1 MMNRALI
8 CNILPPDYLVKLKAS
23 QAAFNFC
30 ERLIDGG
37 CFDDVRSITPFSYKL
52 PKDISYKEIIFYIN
66 NGRGYLG
73 KIIRYFVLN
82 VKLAWDVRRCDRI
95 WFYNL
100 SISSLLAYVI
110 LRFLFL
116 KRIYVIMADY
126 TLASSRTSLQGI
138 IGWLLERCEGMISL
152 SGRSCFKNVKKL
164 KVKAG
169 IIDNEM
175 LIRNKKVSDI
185 DRVTFLFSGTLASVT
200 GYDMALKVFAQIPQ
214 AQLYISGNGSFPE
227 QYRKYENIH
236 FMGNMQYE
244 DYLKLL
250 NKSTICL
257 NLRNPYLLE
266 NNNNFPSK
274 ILDYF
279 SKGKIVLST
288 MQYSEIDGAN
298 YIYIPFEEQAL
309 IRSIKEILVID
320 NSELLKYSDN
330 ILFIRQ
336 NFSVESWKQTIQAVD
351 SE

>member
-1 MMNRALI
+1 MRGNDL
-8 CNILPPDYLVKLKAS
+8 
-23 QAAFNFC
+23 F
-30 ERLIDGG
+30 
-37 CFDDVRSITPFSYKL
+37 VRT
-52 PKDISYKEIIFYIN
+52 
-66 NGRGYLG
+66 
-73 KIIRYFVLN
+73 
-82 VKLAWDVRRCDRI
+82 
-95 WFYNL
+95 
-100 SISSLLAYVI
+100 
-110 LRFLFL
+110 FLF
-116 KRIYVIMADY
+116 
-126 TLASSRTSLQGI
+126 Q
-138 IGWLLERCEGMISL
+138 EC
-152 SGRSCFKNVKKL
+152 KKL

-250 NKSTICL
+250 DKSTICL

-288 MQYSEIDGAN
+288 MQYPEIDGAN

>member
-1 MMNRALI
+1 
-8 CNILPPDYLVKLKAS
+8 
-23 QAAFNFC
+23 
-30 ERLIDGG
+30 
-37 CFDDVRSITPFSYKL
+37 
-52 PKDISYKEIIFYIN
+52 
-66 NGRGYLG
+66 
-73 KIIRYFVLN
+73 
-82 VKLAWDVRRCDRI
+82 
-95 WFYNL
+95 
-100 SISSLLAYVI
+100 
-110 LRFLFL
+110 
-116 KRIYVIMADY
+116 
-126 TLASSRTSLQGI
+126 
-138 IGWLLERCEGMISL
+138 
-152 SGRSCFKNVKKL
+152 
-164 KVKAG
+164 
-169 IIDNEM
+169 
-175 LIRNKKVSDI
+175 
-185 DRVTFLFSGTLASVT
+185 
-200 GYDMALKVFAQIPQ
+200 MALKVFAQIPQ

-250 NKSTICL
+250 DKSTICL

-288 MQYSEIDGAN
+288 MQYPEIDGAN